1 MLPHRR
7 SGNRHENVYIGAPL
21 VKSRDK
27 LLCDAFPP
35 GPVPSRFSLAFFLAA
50 RLPEHELL
58 IARGAVEGDQV
69 AALRDLRRHID
80 STLRCAL
87 TSSGP
92 FMHRLHSN
100 RKSVKT
106 VTLLAAALLMS
117 GCARGTTLAVPEPA
131 LVGRDEPR
139 ELAVDQQV
147 KQALDRL
154 TYGARPG
161 EAEAV
166 MREGLDHWLRRQLTP
181 ENWPDAGADSALASR
196 TVLSIAVRSLVDSS
210 PQQDVFVR
218 RRRREL
224 GLADNAPYTLTSADS
239 ARLKAMTDLGTR
251 RVNQFLGA
259 KLARAVASDHQLE
272 EVMTDFWENHFSVF
286 RGKMPTQFTLLEYD
300 RDVIRPH
307 ALGKFRDLLG
317 AVAHSAAMLYYLDN
331 YQSSADSAHL
341 TLTAWQNIGKAR
353 TAADSVRI
361 RATALRRRGGLNEN
375 YGRELMELHTLGVDG
390 GYTQSDVINVARALT
405 GWTLQTPREGGGFLF
420 NPNAHDAEA
429 KLVLGRALPAGRGIE
444 DGDEVLDMV
453 ARHPSTAHF
462 IATKLVRHFVA
473 DSAPPALVQRAAEA
487 FTSTDGDI
495 RLVMAVI
502 VSSPEFYRTASVHA
516 KVKTP
521 YELVA
526 STYRV
531 MQGRPDT
538 AVRSVQLVA
547 QLGQPLYGHLTP
559 DGWPDVAESWMN
571 TGAVLARINFGSN
584 VAAGR
589 VPGITLATWGPAARV
604 RDASL
609 AEQVDAIGAALLQG
623 EMSPDTHSVL
633 MTGSNPLAAR
643 AGMAGGSAVRG
654 SPTLIELIGLALGAP
669 EFQRR

>member
-1 MLPHRR
+1 M
-7 SGNRHENVYIGAPL
+7 N
-21 VKSRDK
+21 
-27 LLCDAFPP
+27 
-35 GPVPSRFSLAFFLAA
+35 
-50 RLPEHELL
+50 
-58 IARGAVEGDQV
+58 
-69 AALRDLRRHID
+69 
-80 STLRCAL
+80 
-87 TSSGP
+87 
-92 FMHRLHSN
+92 
-100 RKSVKT
+100 T
-106 VTLLAAALLMS
+106 VIVLAAALLT
-117 GCARGTTLAVPEPA
+117 GACARGSTTLAVPEPA
-131 LVGRDEPR
+131 LAGRDEPR
-139 ELAVDQQV
+139 ELAVDQQI

-161 EAEAV
+161 EAITV
-166 MREGLDHWLRRQLTP
+166 MKEGLDHWLLRQLTP
-181 ENWPDAGADSALASR
+181 ENWPDHGAGRALASR
-196 TVLSIAVRSLVDSS
+196 TVLTMALHSLVDSS

-224 GLADNAPYTLTSADS
+224 GLADNAPYTATGADS
-239 ARLKAMTDLGTR
+239 ARFKAMTGLGNR
-251 RVNQFLGA
+251 RVNEFLGA

-317 AVAHSAAMLYYLDN
+317 AVAQSAAMLYYLDN

-341 TLTAWQNIGKAR
+341 TLAAWQNVGKAR
-353 TAADSVRI
+353 TAADSARVR
-361 RATALRRRGGLNEN
+361 ANALRRRGGLNEN

-390 GYTQSDVINVARALT
+390 GYTQADVINVARALT
-405 GWTLQTPREGGGFLF
+405 GWTLLTPREGGGFLF
-420 NPNAHDAEA
+420 NPNAHDAEE
-429 KLVLGRALPAGRGIE
+429 KLVLGHALPAGRGIE
-444 DGDEVLDMV
+444 DGDEVLDIV
-453 ARHPSTAHF
+453 ARHPSTARF

-473 DSAPPALVQRAAEA
+473 DSVPPALVQRAADA
-487 FTSTDGDI
+487 FMKTGGDI
-495 RLVMAVI
+495 RQVMAVI
-502 VSSPEFYRTASVHA
+502 VSSAEFYRKASVHA

-526 STYRV
+526 STYRA
-531 MQGRPDT
+531 MEGTPDT
-538 AVRSVQLVA
+538 AIRSVQFIA

-571 TGAVLARINFGSN
+571 TGSVLARINFGIS

-589 VPGITLATWGPAARV
+589 VPGITPALWTPAGRV

-609 AEQVDAIGAALLQG
+609 ADQVDAIADALLQG

-633 MTGSNPLAAR
+633 MTGSNPFAAR
-643 AGMAGGSAVRG
+643 AGMAASSAIRG
-654 SPTLIELIGLALGAP
+654 APTFAELIGLALGAP